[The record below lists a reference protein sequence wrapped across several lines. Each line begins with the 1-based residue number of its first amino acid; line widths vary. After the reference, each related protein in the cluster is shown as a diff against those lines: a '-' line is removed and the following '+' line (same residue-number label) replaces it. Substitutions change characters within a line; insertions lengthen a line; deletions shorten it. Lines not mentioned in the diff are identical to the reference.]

1 MGTKRG
7 QQLVQSLERGL
18 TALEMAVEGG
28 VRSSEVAEV
37 LETDRSTA
45 YRLLYTLM
53 VKGYLLQDPAT
64 REFVPNVTKFFQL
77 HSKVATLLDW
87 TEVAAGFLNTL
98 RDQSGEAA
106 NLGVLQGN
114 QVVYVA
120 HKPGQAAL
128 SVNFALGTSRPLH
141 CSALGK
147 VLLAQQPA
155 SEIETLL
162 ADYLFIANTAKT
174 ITDAHTFKQHLLTVQ
189 SCGYA
194 IDDEETFD
202 GVRCIAAPIF
212 DHRKQAIA
220 AVGISGPSTRV
231 TIERLPKLTY
241 LVINIA
247 GQISAALGAPGF
259 AANGNGAVAP
269 LTATPPPSNSSPI
282 TANTRDE
289 QE

>member
-18 TALEMAVEGG
+18 IALEMALEGG

-53 VKGYLLQDPAT
+53 VKGYLLQNPTT
-64 REFVPNVTKFFQL
+64 REFTPNPTKFFQL

-87 TEVAAGFLNTL
+87 TEVAASFLTVL
-98 RDQSGEAA
+98 RDQSGETA
-106 NLGVLQGN
+106 NLGVRQDN
-114 QVVYVA
+114 TVVYIA

-128 SVNFALGTSRPLH
+128 SVNFTLGASRPLH

-147 VLLAQQPA
+147 ALLVQQTA
-155 SEIETLL
+155 AELDELVANL
-162 ADYLFIANTAKT
+162 HMAANTAKT
-174 ITDAHTFKQHLLTVQ
+174 ITDPHVFRQHLATVR

-194 IDDEETFD
+194 IDDEETFE
-202 GVRCIAAPIF
+202 GVRCIAAPIH
-212 DHRKQAIA
+212 DHRGQVIA
-220 AVGISGPSTRV
+220 AIGISGPSTRV

-241 LVINIA
+241 LVMDIA
-247 GQISAALGAPGF
+247 QQISAALGSPGF
-259 AANGNGAVAP
+259 AANGNGAGHPGSGGQSVGRV
-269 LTATPPPSNSSPI
+269 I
-282 TANTRDE
+282 T
-289 QE
+289 

>member
-1 MGTKRG
+1 METKRG

-28 VRSSEVAEV
+28 VRSTEVAEV
-37 LETDRSTA
+37 LATDRSTA

-53 VKGYLLQDPAT
+53 AKGYLIQNPIT
-64 REFVPNVTKFFQL
+64 REFAPNPIKFLQL
-77 HSKVATLLDW
+77 HSKVAALLDW
-87 TEVAAGFLNTL
+87 TEVAAGFLSVL
-98 RDQSGEAA
+98 RDQSGETA

-114 QVVYVA
+114 HIVYVA

-128 SVNFALGTSRPLH
+128 SVNFALGMSRPLH

-147 VLLAQQPA
+147 VLLAQQPV
-155 SEIETLL
+155 SEIEQLV
-162 ADYLFIANTAKT
+162 AEYPFVANTAKT
-174 ITDAHTFKQHLLTVQ
+174 ITDAYTFKQHLLTVQ

-194 IDDEETFD
+194 IDDEETFE

-231 TIERLPKLTY
+231 TIERLPRLTY

-259 AANGNGAVAP
+259 AANGNGAVSS
-269 LTATPPPSNSSPI
+269 LTATPSP
-282 TANTRDE
+282 TEDRSTTKTPRDD

>member
-1 MGTKRG
+1 METKRG

-28 VRSSEVAEV
+28 VRSTEVAEV
-37 LETDRSTA
+37 LATDRSTA

-53 VKGYLLQDPAT
+53 VKGYLIQNPIT
-64 REFVPNVTKFFQL
+64 REFTANPTKFFQL

-87 TEVAAGFLNTL
+87 TEVAASFLNSL
-98 RDQSGEAA
+98 RDQSGETA
-106 NLGVLQGN
+106 NLGVRQGN
-114 QVVYVA
+114 QVVYIA

-155 SEIETLL
+155 SEIEQLVAQFPL
-162 ADYLFIANTAKT
+162 VANTAKT
-174 ITDAHTFKQHLLTVQ
+174 ITDPHTFKQHLRTVQ

-194 IDDEETFD
+194 IDDEETFE
-202 GVRCIAAPIF
+202 GVRCIAAPIY
-212 DHRKQAIA
+212 DHRQQVIA

-231 TIERLPKLTY
+231 AIERLPKLTY

-247 GQISAALGAPGF
+247 EQISAALGAPGF
-259 AANGNGAVAP
+259 AINGHGNGAVTA
-269 LTATPPPSNSSPI
+269 LAATPP
-282 TANTRDE
+282 TT
-289 QE
+289 